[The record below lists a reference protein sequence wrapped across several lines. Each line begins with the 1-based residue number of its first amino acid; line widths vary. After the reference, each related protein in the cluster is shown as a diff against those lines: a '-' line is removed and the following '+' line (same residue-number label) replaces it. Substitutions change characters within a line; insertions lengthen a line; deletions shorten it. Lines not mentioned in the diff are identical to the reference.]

1 MAVNQNFQTLR
12 LDYLSISSVLFLS
25 RKPAQLKSTLAE
37 IKPTL
42 VSLQNENSVKPI
54 TSKTTSKQH
63 PFTVTY
69 LINSCGLSSES
80 AISAFEKVQFQSPD
94 RPDLI
99 LALLRNYGFSRTQI
113 SNLIRKRPVLLLSNP
128 ENIFLPKLEF
138 FRSIGLSSCDLARTL
153 SSDPTLLIRNLEN
166 QLIPSYEFLKSVL
179 LSNEKIVSALK
190 RTTWIFLEDP
200 SKNLMP
206 NIAYLRELG
215 VPQNCVSL
223 LLTHFPE
230 AVMQKHEDFCGIVR
244 EVKEMGFEP
253 RKSTFVLAVHALSGK
268 GNNSIWEKCFEV
280 YKRWGWS
287 KDDILTAFR
296 KHPHSMMLSEKK
308 IMKSMDYFVN
318 KMGWPSRVIAQCPV
332 ILFFSLEKRIIPR
345 CSVFQILLSKGLI
358 KKDFSLATVLLPV
371 EKRFLERFV
380 IKYQEEAPELL
391 SVYQGKV
398 KFEGV

>member
-1 MAVNQNFQTLR
+1 MAVHQNFQTVR
-12 LDYLSISSVLFLS
+12 LNYLSIPSVLLIS
-25 RKPAQLKSTLAE
+25 KKPTQLKSPLAE
-37 IKPTL
+37 LKPTL
-42 VSLQNENSVKPI
+42 VSLQNEASVKPI
-54 TSKTTSKQH
+54 TSKTTTKQH
-63 PFTVTY
+63 SFTITY

-80 AISAFEKVQFQSPD
+80 AISASQKVRFQSPE
-94 RPDLI
+94 RPDLV
-99 LALLRNYGFSRTQI
+99 LALLENYGFSKIQI
-113 SNLIRKRPVLLLSNP
+113 SNLIRKRPVLLLANP
-128 ENIFLPKLEF
+128 ENILLPKLEF
-138 FRSIGLSSCDLARTL
+138 FQSIGLSSCDLARTL
-153 SSDPTLLIRNLEN
+153 SSDPTLLTRSLEN
-166 QLIPSYEFLKSVL
+166 QIIPSYDFLKSVL

-206 NIAYLRELG
+206 NVAFLRELG
-215 VPQNCVSL
+215 VPQKCVAL

-244 EVKEMGFEP
+244 EVKEIGFEP
-253 RKSTFVLAVHALSGK
+253 RKSMFVLAVHALSGK
-268 GNNSIWEKCFEV
+268 GNKSIWEKCFEV

-287 KDDILTAFR
+287 KDDILTAFK

-318 KMGWPSRVIAQCPV
+318 KMGWPSRMIAQCPV
-332 ILFFSLEKRIIPR
+332 VLFFSLERRIIPR

-358 KKDFSLATVLLPV
+358 KEDFSLTTVLLPV

-380 IKYQEEAPELL
+380 TKYQEEVPDLL

-398 KFEGV
+398 KFEGA

>member
-1 MAVNQNFQTLR
+1 MAISRNFQILR
-12 LDYLSISSVLFLS
+12 LDYLSVSSVLFLS
-25 RKPAQLKSTLAE
+25 TKPAQLKNTQSQL
-37 IKPTL
+37 KPAL
-42 VSLQNENSVKPI
+42 VSLQNETSVKPI
-54 TSKTTSKQH
+54 SSRTTFKQH

-69 LINSCGLSSES
+69 LISSCGLSLES
-80 AISAFEKVQFQSPD
+80 AISASEKVRFQSPE
-94 RPDLI
+94 RPDLV

-128 ENIFLPKLEF
+128 HSTLLPKLEF
-138 FRSIGLSSCDLARTL
+138 FQSIGLSSSDLARTL
-153 SSDPTLLIRNLEN
+153 SADPTLLIRSLEN
-166 QLIPSYEFLKSVL
+166 QLIPTYEFLKSVL

-190 RTTWIFLEDP
+190 RTTWILLEDP

-215 VPQNCVSL
+215 VPQNCISL

-230 AVMQKHEDFCGIVR
+230 AVMQKQEDFCGIVR

-253 RKSTFVLAVHALSGK
+253 RKTTFVLAVHALSGK
-268 GNNSIWEKCFEV
+268 GNKLIWDKCFEV

-287 KDDILTAFR
+287 KEDILTAFR

-308 IMKSMDYFVN
+308 IMTSMDYFVN
-318 KMGWPSRVIAQCPV
+318 KMGWPSRAIAQRPV
-332 ILFFSLEKRIIPR
+332 VLFFSLERRIIPR
-345 CSVFQILLSKGLI
+345 CSVFRILLSEGLV
-358 KKDFSLATVLLPV
+358 KDDFSLTTVLLPV

-380 IKYQEEAPELL
+380 IKYLEEVPELL

-398 KFEGV
+398 KLEGL

>member
-1 MAVNQNFQTLR
+1 MALNQNFQTLR
-12 LDYLSISSVLFLS
+12 LDYLSISSVQFLS
-25 RKPAQLKSTLAE
+25 GKPVQLKSNLADL
-37 IKPTL
+37 KPKL
-42 VSLQNENSVKPI
+42 VSLQNETSVKPI
-54 TSKTTSKQH
+54 TWKTTAKQH
-63 PFTVTY
+63 TFTVTY

-80 AISAFEKVQFQSPD
+80 AISASEKVHFQSPEK
-94 RPDLI
+94 PDLV

-113 SNLIRKRPVLLLSNP
+113 SNLIRKRPVLLVANP
-128 ENIFLPKLEF
+128 ENILLPKLEF
-138 FRSIGLSSCDLARTL
+138 FLSMGLSRSDLARTL
-153 SSDPTLLIRNLEN
+153 SSDPTLLTRSLEN
-166 QLIPSYEFLKSVL
+166 QIVPTYKYLKSVL

-190 RTTWIFLEDP
+190 RTTWIFLEDR

-206 NIAYLRELG
+206 NIAFLRKLG
-215 VPQNCVSL
+215 VPQKFVSL

-230 AVMQKHEDFCGIVR
+230 AVTQKHEDFCRIVG

-253 RKSTFVLAVHALSGK
+253 RKCTFVLAVHALSGK
-268 GNNSIWEKCFEV
+268 GNKSLWEKCFEV

-308 IMKSMDYFVN
+308 IMMTMDYFVN
-318 KMGWPSRVIAQCPV
+318 KMGCPSRAIAQFPV

-358 KKDFSLATVLLPV
+358 KEDLSLTTVLLPV

-380 IKYQEEAPELL
+380 IKYQEKVPELL
-391 SVYQGKV
+391 SVYQG
-398 KFEGV
+398 EI

>member
-1 MAVNQNFQTLR
+1 MAVTLR
-12 LDYLSISSVLFLS
+12 LGYLSISSVLFLS
-25 RKPAQLKSTLAE
+25 RKPAQLKSTVVVL
-37 IKPTL
+37 KPTL
-42 VSLQNENSVKPI
+42 VSLQNETSVKPI

-69 LINSCGLSSES
+69 LINSCGLPSES
-80 AISAFEKVQFQSPD
+80 AISASEKVQFRSPE
-94 RPDLI
+94 RPDLV

-113 SNLIRKRPVLLLSNP
+113 SNLIRKRPVLLLYNP
-128 ENIFLPKLEF
+128 ENILLPKLEF
-138 FRSIGLSSCDLARTL
+138 FLSIGLSSCDLARTL
-153 SSDPTLLIRNLEN
+153 SSDPTLLIRSLEN
-166 QLIPSYEFLKSVL
+166 QLKPSYEFLKSVL

-206 NIAYLRELG
+206 NIAHLRELG

-230 AVMQKHEDFCGIVR
+230 AVMQRNEDFCGIVR
-244 EVKEMGFEP
+244 EVKQMGFEP

-268 GNNSIWEKCFEV
+268 GNKSIGEKCFEV

-296 KHPHSMMLSEKK
+296 KHPNSMMLSEKK

-318 KMGWPSRVIAQCPV
+318 KMGSPSRVIAQCPV
-332 ILFFSLEKRIIPR
+332 VLFFSLEKRIIPR
-345 CSVFQILLSKGLI
+345 CSVVQILLSKGLI
-358 KKDFSLATVLLPV
+358 KENFSLTSVLLPV

-380 IKYQEEAPELL
+380 IKYQEEVPELL